1 MWSREIGSPVAELHD
16 RNEGTNL
23 CAVLGRQSGIVGTA
37 AELDD
42 SRFNR
47 LVEQDLVRGA
57 NQMGVAIDR
66 TQRNLSD
73 TYATFGGQGQ
83 RASADEFR
91 QASQAAV
98 EAGSP
103 VGGTGARN
111 R

>member
-1 MWSREIGSPVAELHD
+1 MVA
-16 RNEGTNL
+16 RNRIARCGALRPQRGTNL
-23 CAVLGRQSGIVGTA
+23 CAVPGRQSGIVGTA

-73 TYATFGGQGQ
+73 TCDVRRT
-83 RASADEFR
+83 
-91 QASQAAV
+91 
-98 EAGSP
+98 
-103 VGGTGARN
+103 GTCR